1 MESEA
6 VIWLVCGSALHPA
19 WNTCI
24 FELSFAAVWFFDHL
38 IDVECLI
45 SWLLLWGRVWPPIQ
59 ASTTQSAVRFRFC
72 RIQLV
77 NSTWSCRFGWT
88 LCFLGYSVGN
98 FLHWRVGWAFQFSIN
113 LLFFF
118 LNWGFFQAPVLSF
131 FENPGHLV
139 CLHQS
144 LNYRGEIPVGWWSPR
159 LISYLGYITELCWG
173 WCGFLFKGDEADL
186 MKFAV
191 HKTLPMLFVGSF
203 LARNFFFWPLRL
215 VTEPDWFMLLKCH

>member
-38 IDVECLI
+38 IDVEGLI

-59 ASTTQSAVRFRFC
+59 ASTTQSAVRFRFS

-113 LLFFF
+113 LLFGSKLGF
-118 LNWGFFQAPVLSF
+118 LSKLLFWVSLR
-131 FENPGHLV
+131 NPGHLV

-144 LNYRGEIPVGWWSPR
+144 LNYRGEIPFGWWSPR
-159 LISYLGYITELCWG
+159 LILLSGLHNRTLLRVMW
-173 WCGFLFKGDEADL
+173 FL
-186 MKFAV
+186 V
-191 HKTLPMLFVGSF
+191 
-203 LARNFFFWPLRL
+203 
-215 VTEPDWFMLLKCH
+215 